1 MLCGRAH
8 SERRQWYGTASRTGC
23 MGGLWVVASASLTNG
38 CGCSSCE
45 HKRTTYEQQGA
56 GVFDALAKPFFWG
69 RTAHGIAV
77 FERGEALRLPLAE
90 GKRKVSL
97 YPPQMSLTLERRWTA
112 VHVSSIPRVSIL
124 LSVGG
129 RLSPLCGRAC
139 RRGESAKERTRHA
152 LQERG
157 HSEVGRDGRVI
168 GRLGRIAHLGE
179 SWWG

>member
-1 MLCGRAH
+1 MVRYNITNGLHG
-8 SERRQWYGTASRTGC
+8 WLPVPPSRT
-23 MGGLWVVASASLTNG
+23 AAAAAHANTS
-38 CGCSSCE
+38 
-45 HKRTTYEQQGA
+45 EQQGA
-56 GVFDALAKPFFWG
+56 GAFDALAKPFFWG
-69 RTAHGIAV
+69 RTASQFSKGGRRCGCRWRREKEKYPCAC
-77 FERGEALRLPLAE
+77 
-90 GKRKVSL
+90 L

>member
-1 MLCGRAH
+1 MMLCGRAH

-45 HKRTTYEQQGA
+45 HKRTTRGRGFRCARE
-56 GVFDALAKPFFWG
+56 ALFLG
-69 RTAHGIAV
+69 THGIAV

>member
-1 MLCGRAH
+1 MVRYSITNGLHG
-8 SERRQWYGTASRTGC
+8 WF
-23 MGGLWVVASASLTNG
+23 MGGCQCLPHERLRLQLM
-38 CGCSSCE
+38 
-45 HKRTTYEQQGA
+45 RTQANNKGQG
-56 GVFDALAKPFFWG
+56 LSMRSRSPFFG
-69 RTAHGIAV
+69 DARHRSFRKGGGAAAAAG
-77 FERGEALRLPLAE
+77 G
-90 GKRKVSL
+90 GKKKSIPV

>member
-1 MLCGRAH
+1 MVRYNITNGLHG
-8 SERRQWYGTASRTGC
+8 WLPVPPSRT
-23 MGGLWVVASASLTNG
+23 AAAAAHANTS
-38 CGCSSCE
+38 
-45 HKRTTYEQQGA
+45 EQQGA
-56 GVFDALAKPFFWG
+56 GAFDALAKPFFWG
-69 RTAHGIAV
+69 RTASQ
-77 FERGEALRLPLAE
+77 FSKWGEALRLPLAE
-90 GKRKVSL
+90 GKRKVLYPCL